1 VRERLYRSRDDR
13 MLFGVAG
20 GMAEWMD
27 LDPAIVR
34 LVWALLILAGGV
46 GILLYIIGA
55 IVIPEEPWSPAPTPG
70 PTGGPEATGA
80 PGATTDQAGTAAA
93 SAPQTRW
100 DARQAR
106 WEARQARRAARRQN
120 GNPGIIFG
128 LILVILGGWFLLD
141 RYIPALDLSW
151 FMPAALI
158 VIGLVLVVGA
168 MGRSG
173 QSQG

>member
-1 VRERLYRSRDDR
+1 MRERLYRSRDDR

-46 GILLYIIGA
+46 GLLLYIVAA
-55 IVIPEEPWSPAPTPG
+55 IVIPEAPYGMAAPPPG
-70 PTGGPEATGA
+70 D
-80 PGATTDQAGTAAA
+80 PGATGSAEPGASSTDQ
-93 SAPQTRW
+93 S
-100 DARQAR
+100 R

-120 GNPGIIFG
+120 SNPGIIFG
-128 LILVILGGWFLLD
+128 LILVVLGGWFLLQ
-141 RYIPALDLSW
+141 RYAPSLDLSW
-151 FMPAALI
+151 FGPGALI

-173 QSQG
+173 SSQG